1 MLMSVDA
8 LFQPFPMIVG
18 RRGQIWRHQPQF
30 RRPRHFHEEP
40 EINVVVAGRCVMGIG
55 ERTLQMSAGDVL
67 FFQPGQ
73 DHVLLEASDDL
84 DLFVMA
90 LRPELAKRAAVAGV
104 GAKVRS
110 HAALRFP
117 LAYISTLREKLIG
130 VGSLNDGIS
139 HEDRVADLFLKLRS
153 MPVPGHVLTKRA
165 LRSIIADPSL
175 SLSTLARRFRTT
187 TSSVSRHFHQDLGL
201 TLTEHRSRMRLIRF
215 VDMVDQG
222 MELTD
227 AALAAGFGSYAQF
240 HRAFRRAFGC
250 APRDYFAALRGAVA
264 DATFESVERGGVA
277 SFGLQL
283 GQFRQDSRVARISG
297 R

>member
-1 MLMSVDA
+1 MVTRVDA
-8 LFQPFPMIVG
+8 LFQSFPMIVG
-18 RRGQIWRHQPQF
+18 RRAQIWRHQPQF

-40 EINVVVAGRCVMGIG
+40 EINVVVAGRGVMGIG
-55 ERTLQMSAGDVL
+55 ERTRQMSAGDVL

-90 LRPELAKRAAVAGV
+90 LRPELAEKADVASI
-104 GAKVRS
+104 GARVRS
-110 HAALRFP
+110 HAAFRVP
-117 LAYISTLREKLIG
+117 VAYVSTLREKLMG
-130 VGSLNDGIS
+130 VGGVNDHIS
-139 HEDRVADLFLKLRS
+139 HEERVTDLFLKLRS

-165 LRSIIADPSL
+165 LRSIIADPGL

-222 MELTD
+222 MDLTD
-227 AALAAGFGSYAQF
+227 AALAADFGSYAQF

-250 APRDYFAALRGAVA
+250 APRDYFAAFRGAVA
-264 DATFESVERGGVA
+264 DATYESVESRDGP
-277 SFGLQL
+277 SLGLQL
-283 GQFRQDSRVARISG
+283 DHFRQGRRVAQMSG
-297 R
+297 G